1 LGFFCPPV
9 GVSYEI
15 TEDLKIY
22 PNPSADLIW
31 IDTRDMSGSLL
42 VYSFSGKLLLENHV
56 SNNDKPVISLKH
68 YPDGAYLIKF
78 VSDAGETYTGK
89 IQKCR

>member
-22 PNPSADLIW
+22 PNPSAGLVY
-31 IDTRDMSGSLL
+31 IDSRDMSGSLM
-42 VYSFSGKLLLENHV
+42 VYNFSGQLLLETTV
-56 SNNDKPVISLKH
+56 IKGEKPLLSLQH